1 MLDAIAHSVRRKLM
15 LVVLAT
21 TTTALLVAA
30 ASLIVYDL
38 RSYRRTAV
46 DNLSTQAEILARA
59 SVPALAFNDTK
70 SAQEDLAQLKAR
82 PQILAAAIYQTN
94 GRLFASFSQGKE
106 SQIPAIPEKAGWRID
121 GDRLLLFHPVREKGE
136 TMGIVFLSARYRV
149 DERLWDYL
157 VIVAIVMAG
166 SFGVALLISSWLQ
179 GTLTRPLLQ
188 VADMAREVVSRR
200 DYSLKAVRTTN
211 DEIGDL
217 VDAFNAM
224 LLEVGRREKA
234 LEEVDRRKDEFLATL
249 AHELRNPLA
258 PVTNALQILKMSDD
272 EPTRQ
277 RAREIMERQLRQM
290 VRLVDDLL
298 DVSRITTGKLGVRM
312 QRVEVISIVR
322 NAVETVAPLIDAH
335 GHHLQLDLP
344 GEPAYVEGDA
354 TRLAQV
360 FANLLNNA
368 AKYTPPG
375 GHIQLRCGIEG
386 KQVVVAIKDDGIGID
401 PSVLP
406 HVFEMFAQADRSL
419 DRPNAGL
426 GVGLTL
432 ARRLVELH
440 GGTLDATSKGL
451 GHGSEF
457 RVRLPMAAPA
467 PAQARA
473 PAATGMEGKAVTA
486 RRVLLVDDNIDFST
500 SLAALLRALGHEV
513 RVAESGAEGLRAAEE
528 FRPQF
533 VFLDIGMPGMNGY
546 DLARALRRLP
556 GGRSLVLTAVT
567 GWGQDK
573 DRQRAREAGIDHHL
587 TKPVEVDNIRA
598 ILEATEAAL

>member
-1 MLDAIAHSVRRKLM
+1 VLEAIAHSVRRKLM

-21 TTTALLVAA
+21 TTMALLVAA

-38 RSYRRTAV
+38 RSYRQTAV
-46 DNLSTQAEILARA
+46 ENLSTQAEILARA
-59 SVPALAFNDTK
+59 SSPALAFNDPK

-82 PQILAAAIYQTN
+82 PQIVAAAIYQVN

-106 SQIPAIPEKAGWRID
+106 SNIPAFPEKAGWRID

-136 TMGIVFLSARYRV
+136 IIGIVFLSARYRV
-149 DERLWDYL
+149 DERLSDYL

-166 SFGVALLISSWLQ
+166 AFGVALLISSWLQ
-179 GTLTRPLLQ
+179 GTLTRPLLE
-188 VADMAREVVSRR
+188 VASVARDVVTRR
-200 DYSLKAVRTTN
+200 DYTLKALKKTD

-224 LLEVGRREKA
+224 LQEVGRREKA
-234 LEEVDRRKDEFLATL
+234 LEEADRRKDEFLATL

-272 EPTRQ
+272 EGTRL

-312 QRVEVISIVR
+312 QRVEAASIVR
-322 NAVETVAPLIDAH
+322 NAVETVAPLIEAH
-335 GHHLQLDLP
+335 GHHLHLDLP
-344 GEPAYVEGDA
+344 GEPAYVEGDP

-368 AKYTPPG
+368 AKYTQSG
-375 GHIQLRCGIEG
+375 GNIRLRCGIEG
-386 KQVVVAIKDDGIGID
+386 QQVVVAIKDDGIGID
-401 PSVLP
+401 PAVLP
-406 HVFEMFAQADRSL
+406 YVFEMFAQADRSL

-440 GGTLDATSKGL
+440 GGTLDAKSKGL

-457 RVRLPMAAPA
+457 TVRLPLAAAAPA
-467 PAQARA
+467 QPRVSAA
-473 PAATGMEGKAVTA
+473 PESKGHASEA

-528 FRPQF
+528 FRPQY

-546 DLARALRRLP
+546 DLAHALRRLP
-556 GGRSLVLTAVT
+556 NGHALVLTAVT
-567 GWGQDK
+567 GWGQEK

-587 TKPVEVDNIRA
+587 TKPVEVDSIRA
-598 ILEATEAAL
+598 ILEATEPAL

>member
-1 MLDAIAHSVRRKLM
+1 MNVIARSVRRKLM

-21 TTTALLVAA
+21 TTMALFVAA
-30 ASLIVYDL
+30 ASLIAYDL
-38 RSYRRTAV
+38 RSYRQTAV

-59 SVPALAFNDTK
+59 SAPALAFNDPK

-82 PQILAAAIYQTN
+82 PQILAAAIYQIN

-106 SQIPAIPEKAGWRID
+106 SSIPAFPEKAGWRID
-121 GDRLLLFHPVREKGE
+121 GDRLLLFHPIREKGE
-136 TMGIVFLSARYRV
+136 SIGIVFLSARYRV
-149 DERLWDYL
+149 DERLSDYL
-157 VIVAIVMAG
+157 VIVAIVMALA
-166 SFGVALLISSWLQ
+166 FGVALLISSWLQ
-179 GTLTRPLLQ
+179 GTLMRPLLE
-188 VADMAREVVSRR
+188 VASVARDVVERR
-200 DYSLKAVRTTN
+200 DYSLKAVKKTD

-224 LLEVGRREKA
+224 LQEVGRREKA
-234 LEEVDRRKDEFLATL
+234 LEEADRRKDEFLATL

-258 PVTNALQILKMSDD
+258 PVTNALQILKMSND
-272 EPTRQ
+272 EATRL

-312 QRVEVISIVR
+312 QRVEVASIVR
-322 NAVETVAPLIDAH
+322 NAVETVAPLIEAQ
-335 GHHLQLDLP
+335 GHHLHLDLS

-368 AKYTPPG
+368 AKYTPSG
-375 GHIQLRCGIEG
+375 GNIRLGCGIEG
-386 KQVVVAIKDDGIGID
+386 NEVVVTVKDDGIGID
-401 PSVLP
+401 PAVLP
-406 HVFEMFAQADRSL
+406 YVFEMFAQADRSL

-440 GGTLDATSKGL
+440 GGALLAKSAGL

-457 RVRLPMAAPA
+457 SVRLPMAASA
-467 PAQARA
+467 PAQPRA
-473 PAATGMEGKAVTA
+473 PSAPEKAGHASEA

-528 FRPQF
+528 FKPQY

-546 DLARALRRLP
+546 DLAHGLRRLP
-556 GGRSLVLTAVT
+556 GGRAMVLTAVT

-587 TKPVEVDNIRA
+587 TKPVEVDSIRA